1 MLERHI
7 LVRKKIM
14 QMKNIK
20 YTKIVVVSFLIGA
33 LLANV
38 SFRKKSLEKD
48 QLNWTQYL
56 NRLQEFCLYDLE
68 GAKQEFISLIN
79 SGLNYEDAFNL
90 TLISKAHREMVLGQT
105 ND

>member
-1 MLERHI
+1 M
-7 LVRKKIM
+7 
-14 QMKNIK
+14 
-20 YTKIVVVSFLIGA
+20 VSFLIGA

>member
-1 MLERHI
+1 
-7 LVRKKIM
+7 
-14 QMKNIK
+14 MKNTK
-20 YTKIVVVSFLIGA
+20 YTKIVVVSFLVGA

-38 SFRKKSLEKD
+38 SFRKKSLQKD
-48 QLNWTQYL
+48 EVNWMQYL
-56 NRLQEFCLYDLE
+56 NRLQEFCLYDLD

-79 SGLNYEDAFNL
+79 SGLNYEEAFSL

>member
-1 MLERHI
+1 
-7 LVRKKIM
+7 M

-48 QLNWTQYL
+48 EINWMQYL

-90 TLISKAHREMVLGQT
+90 TLISKAHRELVFGQT

>member
-1 MLERHI
+1 
-7 LVRKKIM
+7 
-14 QMKNIK
+14 MKNIK

>member
-1 MLERHI
+1 
-7 LVRKKIM
+7 
-14 QMKNIK
+14 MKNTK

-48 QLNWTQYL
+48 EVNWMQYL

-68 GAKQEFISLIN
+68 GAKQEFICLIN
-79 SGLNYEDAFNL
+79 SGMNYEEAFNL

>member
-1 MLERHI
+1 
-7 LVRKKIM
+7 M

-48 QLNWTQYL
+48 EINWIQYL

>member
-1 MLERHI
+1 
-7 LVRKKIM
+7 
-14 QMKNIK
+14 MKNTK
-20 YTKIVVVSFLIGA
+20 YAKIVVVSFLIGA

>member
-14 QMKNIK
+14 QMKNTK

-33 LLANV
+33 ALANV

-48 QLNWTQYL
+48 EVNWMQYL

-79 SGLNYEDAFNL
+79 SEMNYEEAFNL

>member
-1 MLERHI
+1 
-7 LVRKKIM
+7 
-14 QMKNIK
+14 MKNIK
-20 YTKIVVVSFLIGA
+20 YTKIVVVSFFIGA

-48 QLNWTQYL
+48 EVNWMQYL

-79 SGLNYEDAFNL
+79 SGLDYEEAFNL

>member
-7 LVRKKIM
+7 LVRKKIT
-14 QMKNIK
+14 QMKNTK

-33 LLANV
+33 LFANI
-38 SFRKKSLEKD
+38 SFRKKSFEKD
-48 QLNWTQYL
+48 EVNWMQYL

-79 SGLNYEDAFNL
+79 SGLDYEEAFNL

>member
-1 MLERHI
+1 
-7 LVRKKIM
+7 M

-48 QLNWTQYL
+48 EINWMQYL

>member
-1 MLERHI
+1 
-7 LVRKKIM
+7 M
-14 QMKNIK
+14 QMKNTK

-48 QLNWTQYL
+48 EVNWMQYL

-68 GAKQEFISLIN
+68 GAKQEFICLIN
-79 SGLNYEDAFNL
+79 SGMNYEEAFNL

>member
-1 MLERHI
+1 
-7 LVRKKIM
+7 M